1 MLVLVLVLVL
11 ALALAIALALVVAPG
26 LVVVLRLVP
35 ALVLV
40 LVLVLMP
47 RRVPCIAG
55 KLVSCLISG
64 CVYGTAFIE
73 CRGGAACACIDGTS
87 WLTAPANANTTNTQ
101 PLCVSDAC

>member
-1 MLVLVLVLVL
+1 VLALVL
-11 ALALAIALALVVAPG
+11 ALALAMALALVVALG
-26 LVVVLRLVP
+26 LVVLRLVP

-47 RRVPCIAG
+47 RHVPYIAG

-73 CRGGAACACIDGTS
+73 CRGGGH
-87 WLTAPANANTTNTQ
+87 APASTAQ
-101 PLCVSDAC
+101 VGSQRQ